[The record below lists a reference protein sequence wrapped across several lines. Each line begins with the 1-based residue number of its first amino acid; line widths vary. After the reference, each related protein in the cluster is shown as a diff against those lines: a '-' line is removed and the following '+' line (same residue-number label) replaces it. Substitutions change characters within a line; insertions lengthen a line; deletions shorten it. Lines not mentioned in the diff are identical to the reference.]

1 MGDFKEYGEPS
12 IIMDYPGDGIEP
24 KWGVYVNAIVNANFV
39 KNANFI
45 QNINAGANANF
56 IANFNKNLDT

>member
-24 KWGVYVNAIVNANFV
+24 KWGVYVNLKGSFLI
-39 KNANFI
+39 
-45 QNINAGANANF
+45 
-56 IANFNKNLDT
+56 